1 MAEQS
6 TFLSRSEK
14 LEINDDKEVLSQKQ
28 QQQQFETTVPR
39 QCLQARP
46 QLRQTNM
53 AKVYTYET
61 TDP

>member
-28 QQQQFETTVPR
+28 QQQQFETTVFAS
-39 QCLQARP
+39 QAP
-46 QLRQTNM
+46 VTS
-53 AKVYTYET
+53 
-61 TDP
+61 D